1 MNFSFHFGL
10 LQYFIE
16 HGEQV
21 TSGPILG
28 IRHVNLLDDDKCR
41 PYIHISNGGPDQERA
56 TVEITSERGCGIDSI
71 IEFVIDDDDNLAM
84 YNTNQLEK

>member
-1 MNFSFHFGL
+1 MS

-21 TSGPILG
+21 GSGSIVG

-41 PYIHISNGGPDQERA
+41 PYIHISNGGIDQDRA

-71 IEFVIDDDDNLAM
+71 TEFVISDDDDDMDNM
-84 YNTNQLEK
+84 FS